1 MLVLIIPR
9 FHAMICG
16 MCWQPRCAPGN
27 SWSRMA
33 RTRRVSR
40 KLYIGWQRHL
50 AQTEW
55 CDVYV
60 TPTGIIATVYHHGEH
75 RTRIQ
80 RIIRSGVDLSRV
92 AGVLEVSRAASA
104 LTPQQA
110 RERLEQVATQPRLY
124 GRWLTTAAVGV
135 ACACPSTLFGGAML
149 EWLITFIAAALAFLA
164 RDWMHHH
171 NVSRPLMA
179 GIAAFLAAGIAHGLA
194 LLFSA
199 LFAAQAI
206 SASVLFLVPG
216 VPLVSAMVDLFR
228 GDTVSS
234 VARLAS
240 AMLMIVAISAG
251 AWALLLVTQ
260 AQMNLDPGR
269 LDVLLLAVPLAF
281 LSACGFAI
289 MFDVPRRALLIA
301 ALVGAIGYS
310 VFRLAGLMGL
320 PTGAAAFLAGTT
332 ISALAEL
339 LARPFRLPTSIF
351 TIPGF
356 LPLVPGAAAFRT
368 LLHFAADDYTNGIE
382 GLVRTTII
390 VIALAAGI
398 GTISALARLGRRP
411 AV

>member
-228 GDTVSS
+228 GDTVSG

-251 AWALLLVTQ
+251 VWALLLVTQ

-269 LDVLLLAVPLAF
+269 LDVLLLAVPPAF
-281 LSACGFAI
+281 LIGLWLCDYVRRAAPGAPDCGAGWCNWLQRVSACRTYGPTHWRGGISGGNNNQRAGRTAGTAVSSAHLDFYH
-289 MFDVPRRALLIA
+289 PR
-301 ALVGAIGYS
+301 
-310 VFRLAGLMGL
+310 
-320 PTGAAAFLAGTT
+320 FLATGTRCGS
-332 ISALAEL
+332 ISH
-339 LARPFRLPTSIF
+339 
-351 TIPGF
+351 
-356 LPLVPGAAAFRT
+356 AAAFRRRR
-368 LLHFAADDYTNGIE
+368 LHEWHRGFGANNNHRDRAGCRYRHNQ
-382 GLVRTTII
+382 RTC
-390 VIALAAGI
+390 ASGA
-398 GTISALARLGRRP
+398 
-411 AV
+411 